1 MMCEGIQNFDV
12 QTAYQY
18 MKLASTTPRAHN
30 GRSDLDGWLQK
41 GYVRSEQEIK
51 SAARTLA
58 YSCSSLF
65 FLDLLK
71 FVINSFL
78 FSLR

>member
-41 GYVRSEQEIK
+41 GYVRYEQDSK
-51 SAARTLA
+51 SAPMTLA
-58 YSCSSLF
+58 YSCRLVI
-65 FLDLLK
+65 FLDL
-71 FVINSFL
+71 
-78 FSLR
+78 